1 MGILDQVT
9 SMRQEGK
16 EESEIIRS
24 LQEQG
29 ISPKEIQDTL
39 SQSQIKQAISEQ
51 PPTPETQSNYPTTQE
66 YTPQPE
72 YSPETYAPSPQ
83 SYSEPQYAE
92 QSYQPQTYD
101 ETSYASTGTESMMEI
116 AEQVAS
122 EKVKEIKIQIEKIME
137 FATLTNTKIESLQ
150 ERIKRI
156 EATMDKLQL
165 SVLDK
170 VGSYGKDLSS
180 IKNEMEMIEN
190 NFSKIIAKK

>member
-29 ISPKEIQDTL
+29 VSPKEIQDTL

-51 PPTPETQSNYPTTQE
+51 PPTPETLPPSPNTQE

-72 YSPETYAPSPQ
+72 SAPETYAPSPQ

-101 ETSYASTGTESMMEI
+101 ETSYASSGTESMMEI

-122 EKVKEIKIQIEKIME
+122 EKVKEIKR
-137 FATLTNTKIESLQ
+137 L
-150 ERIKRI
+150 
-156 EATMDKLQL
+156 
-165 SVLDK
+165 
-170 VGSYGKDLSS
+170 
-180 IKNEMEMIEN
+180 
-190 NFSKIIAKK
+190 